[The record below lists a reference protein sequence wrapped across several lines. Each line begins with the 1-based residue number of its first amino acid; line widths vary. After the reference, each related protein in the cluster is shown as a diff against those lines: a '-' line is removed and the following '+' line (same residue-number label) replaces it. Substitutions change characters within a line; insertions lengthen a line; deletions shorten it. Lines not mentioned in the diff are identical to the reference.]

1 VRTSPFGPRWGRN
14 HDGVDIAAPS
24 GAPVRAAECGVVT
37 VRGVQG
43 GYGNMI
49 CVQHSDRFETCYAHL
64 SGFAVNG
71 GQTVRRGQVIGY
83 VGCTGHC
90 TGPHLHFETRVD
102 GRAQNPDTYL
112 RGASVP
118 GNPRVGQASQ
128 ERAIPAAARSTGAH
142 SEWQRAAGAS
152 TPRSASF
159 VNQAPPRPSA
169 PEEGSRQA
177 PVEQA
182 PPAPAPA
189 PAQPEAIEP
198 APAPAVEEAAPA
210 PVVEAPAP
218 LPVAEPVVEAPAP
231 LPVAEPEV
239 EAPAAQAPA
248 AEPVVEAPA
257 PLPVAEPEVEAPAA
271 QAPVAEPVP
280 EPELPTAEAEAA
292 LPAPGVEQPAEP
304 APVAEPAPI
313 AETEVTV
320 PTAP

>member
-1 VRTSPFGPRWGRN
+1 MRTSPFGPRWGRN

-239 EAPAAQAPA
+239 EAPAAQAP
-248 AEPVVEAPA
+248 
-257 PLPVAEPEVEAPAA
+257 
-271 QAPVAEPVP
+271 VAEPVP